1 MSKRLLKSPQVA
13 PPAATGNAGPQFEGK
28 VGAFYLLSLL
38 SGSEPRGLPGATI
51 RTVRFQ
57 QRTSG
62 FPLDDVIIHAMNA
75 DGSDAFLD
83 IQAKRSLT
91 FTASD
96 KEFTDVVAQM
106 WGTAQKPGFEAIR
119 HEMAV
124 AIARTTTRVEH
135 ACQEVLHWARQ
146 LQDGASFAAHINQEK
161 FSSKDMREFVSVFRA
176 NLAFAGALAEAHGT
190 YPVPKYMSNA
200 RLLRRGRSGGRPR
213 PCGHSRINRA
223 YTAKPRG
230 TL

>member
-1 MSKRLLKSPQVA
+1 MSKLKKPSKSPLVA
-13 PPAATGNAGPQFEGK
+13 PPAATGNAGSQFEGK

-38 SGSEPRGLPGATI
+38 SGGEPRGLSGATI

-57 QRTSG
+57 QRASG
-62 FPLDDVIIHAMNA
+62 YPLDDVIIHATNA

-83 IQAKRSLT
+83 IQAKRSLK
-91 FTASD
+91 FTTSD

-106 WGTAQKPGFEAIR
+106 SETAQKPGFEANR

-146 LQDGASFAAHINQEK
+146 LQDGTSFAAHINQEK
-161 FSSKDMREFVSVFRA
+161 FSSKDMRDFVSVFRA
-176 NLAFAGALAEAHGT
+176 NLAIA
-190 YPVPKYMSNA
+190 
-200 RLLRRGRSGGRPR
+200 GRPLMMK
-213 PCGHSRINRA
+213 PFGGCCAASKSWFSILNPPGPTTSIGCESGRA
-223 YTAKPRG
+223 
-230 TL
+230 